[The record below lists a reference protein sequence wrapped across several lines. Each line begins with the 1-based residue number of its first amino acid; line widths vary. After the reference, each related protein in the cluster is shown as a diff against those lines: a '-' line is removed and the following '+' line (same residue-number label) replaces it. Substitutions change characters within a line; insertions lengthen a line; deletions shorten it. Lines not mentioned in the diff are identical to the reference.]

1 VAVIEQGGNNVKVLE
16 ADYAYGGRMREGK
29 RERERERE
37 RERIRTH
44 HNYLDKAHEIE
55 DRDDDKG
62 SQEAP
67 WVIIHRLDN
76 GPRRSESSPGRE

>member
-37 RERIRTH
+37 
-44 HNYLDKAHEIE
+44 D
-55 DRDDDKG
+55 
-62 SQEAP
+62 
-67 WVIIHRLDN
+67 
-76 GPRRSESSPGRE
+76 